1 MHSGV
6 QSVWAA
12 TAVSLAIIGL
22 IAFIVWRLGKG
33 GEHQGLVRVLIAA
46 GAAIA
51 ALPAIIDALQR

>member
-1 MHSGV
+1 MHPDQ

-22 IAFIVWRLGKG
+22 IAFIVWRLGRG
-33 GEHQGLVRVLIAA
+33 GEHKGIVRVLVAT
-46 GAAIA
+46 GVAIA